1 MLYFATYFDN
11 NYLSRGIALYNS
23 LNENCKDFF
32 LLYVL
37 CLDEATEQYFHHN
50 QFDFPHVK
58 TITLSEIEQFD
69 TELHQSKK
77 NRSII
82 EYYFTLSPCLPLY
95 LLQKFNLSHICTLDA
110 DILFLSNPK
119 SLFDYLENHSIVITP
134 HKFSSEIKELEIFGK
149 YNVSFQIFKNNEIG
163 NACLKKWR
171 EQCIAWCSDVYD
183 EENQRF
189 ADQKYLDDWI
199 NLYGNEVKE
208 LNDAVSGIAPWNLN
222 NYQFKFLNNTFY
234 SNSQAIIFYH
244 FHHFKLF
251 TNSLATNG
259 FYFYK
264 VKPNKILHQLYL
276 YYWNKIDAWNKQLNI
291 EKDNIKRTHL
301 SQKNS
306 VYKKLLDEGVAYFKL
321 SSKKIIYLDFQTTKG
336 RVFKYLIKYYA

>member
-11 NYLSRGIALYNS
+11 NYLSRGIALYHS

-110 DILFLSNPK
+110 DILFLSNP
-119 SLFDYLENHSIVITP
+119 LE
-134 HKFSSEIKELEIFGK
+134 
-149 YNVSFQIFKNNEIG
+149 
-163 NACLKKWR
+163 
-171 EQCIAWCSDVYD
+171 
-183 EENQRF
+183 
-189 ADQKYLDDWI
+189 
-199 NLYGNEVKE
+199 
-208 LNDAVSGIAPWNLN
+208 
-222 NYQFKFLNNTFY
+222 
-234 SNSQAIIFYH
+234 
-244 FHHFKLF
+244 
-251 TNSLATNG
+251 
-259 FYFYK
+259 
-264 VKPNKILHQLYL
+264 
-276 YYWNKIDAWNKQLNI
+276 
-291 EKDNIKRTHL
+291 
-301 SQKNS
+301 
-306 VYKKLLDEGVAYFKL
+306 
-321 SSKKIIYLDFQTTKG
+321 
-336 RVFKYLIKYYA
+336 